1 MEAYQRL
8 RPMGAMGMGGGAAG
22 GAGGAMQH
30 GDHSRKRFPNWQA
43 LSEAIGGHRSAKA
56 CYHRLVNVL
65 LQRPTW
71 TPANESYSWT
81 ETDVRELFF
90 SSTHHKH
97 FLKSCDLM

>member
-8 RPMGAMGMGGGAAG
+8 RPIGMAGGGAGPNAAAASLLHG
-22 GAGGAMQH
+22 

-81 ETDVRELFF
+81 ETDVSYFG
-90 SSTHHKH
+90 
-97 FLKSCDLM
+97 